1 MHSLLAPQQLQLF
14 EYAGG
19 TSVIIT
25 FPITATG
32 KSTDTVVTMYIYEGS
47 LLSTHGTLLAST
59 SQEVHFDKDV
69 QKDVAFVH
77 VCQQTSQSKRDVG
90 LEIAVDDKTVCSVE
104 WDDLFSVESAPGI
117 LDTLKLIPAMMTVM
131 MMSLVMS
138 TMEEE

>member
-14 EYAGG
+14 EYASG

-47 LLSTHGTLLAST
+47 LLPTHGTLLVST

-77 VCQQTSQSKRDVG
+77 VCQQTSQSKRDVE
-90 LEIAVDDKTVCSVE
+90 LEIAVYGKTVCSVE

-138 TMEEE
+138 MMEEE